1 MKRNQLR
8 KQNVLQCKDVVVSFG
23 GFRAINHFSFSIPRG
38 ELHFLIGPNGA
49 GKTTFLDVLCG
60 KTKASEGEVI
70 FQEEHDLTTLKEFEI
85 VRKGIGRKFQA
96 PSIFPNLT
104 VYENL
109 EIAMKQDK
117 RIWSILLAKT
127 TVEQKQDI
135 EAQLELIGLSN
146 LKDVQARI
154 LSHGQKQWLEI
165 GMVMMQKPD
174 LLLLDEPIAGM
185 TEEEEEKTGELL
197 LKLKQKCTIIVVE
210 HDMDFVRKFAER
222 VTVMHEGRLLC
233 NGSMAEVQANERV
246 MEVYLGRKGG
256 EMNAATSTA

>member
-1 MKRNQLR
+1 MERE
-8 KQNVLQCKDVVVSFG
+8 NVLQCRDVVVSFG
-23 GFRAINHFSFSIPRG
+23 GFVAINHFSFSIERG

-60 KTKASEGEVI
+60 KTKAAEGQVM
-70 FQEEHDLTTLKEFEI
+70 FKSKHDLMKLKEFEI

-96 PSIFPNLT
+96 PSVFPNLT
-104 VYENL
+104 VFENL

-117 RIWSILLAKT
+117 RIWSILIAKT
-127 TVEQKQDI
+127 SEEQKQEI
-135 EAQLELIGLSN
+135 EKQLQLIGLSEHR
-146 LKDVQARI
+146 DVQARI

-197 LKLKQKCTIIVVE
+197 LKLKEQCTIIVVE
-210 HDMDFVRKFAER
+210 HDMDFVRKYAEK

-233 NGSMAEVQANERV
+233 DGSMAEVQSNEQV

-256 EMNAATSTA
+256 ETNAATSTA